1 MRQLAE
7 MMIEKDKRMHV
18 GFVDLEKAYERVC
31 IERSWQ
37 VGSFAEV
44 WCVQW
49 SIESGQVIVP
59 RKRMRHA

>member
-44 WCVQW
+44 WCARR
-49 SIESGQVIVP
+49 SIESD
-59 RKRMRHA
+59 